1 MNITINGNVHIHF
14 DEEED
19 DAKQSIKKIRTTKA
33 VKSAKSTVKSRD
45 GCCQCCGEMD
55 KQLQIHHILPIAKYP
70 NLASDMGNM
79 VTLCQ
84 ICHSKYHNMYSDD
97 DVNAVTFAKYLKDY
111 GTRIYGG
118 R

>member
-1 MNITINGNVHIHF
+1 MNIVVNGDVHVHL
-14 DEEED
+14 DEEEI
-19 DAKQSIKKIRTTKA
+19 AQSVKNVRGRKA

-55 KQLQIHHILPIAKYP
+55 KQLQVHHILPVAKYP
-70 NLASDMGNM
+70 NLVSDLGNM

-84 ICHSKYHNMYSDD
+84 LCHSKYHNMYSDE

>member
-1 MNITINGNVHIHF
+1 MIVTVNGDVHIHF
-14 DEEED
+14 DEEEE
-19 DAKQSIKKIRTTKA
+19 SVKKSVKKVRTTKA

-55 KQLQIHHILPIAKYP
+55 KQLQVHHILSVAKYP
-70 NLASDMGNM
+70 DLASDTGNM
-79 VTLCQ
+79 ITLCQ
-84 ICHSKYHNMYSDD
+84 ICHDRYHKMYNGD